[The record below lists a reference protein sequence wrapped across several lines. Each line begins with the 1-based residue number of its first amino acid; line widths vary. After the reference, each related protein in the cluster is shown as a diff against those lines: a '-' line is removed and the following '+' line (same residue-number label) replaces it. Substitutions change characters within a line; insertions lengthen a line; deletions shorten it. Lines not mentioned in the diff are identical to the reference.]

1 MQTIRRCSYFMPA
14 SILPLLSPSFLPSP
28 LHEKDSAVAARTAER
43 PRARTTNAPWRATLV
58 GRVYTLC
65 TYVYTN
71 VRKSKQSYEEEKSR
85 DTHTHTHTAAVSPE
99 ERPVNAFL
107 RVRLPDIR
115 GEKKK
120 RKEKQVSS
128 PASLVN
134 IAERE
139 TNDSP
144 DSIAEIDANT
154 SVFTIARQETGTG
167 EHIGRA
173 QARACIS
180 VNVPALTY
188 YRAERR

>member
-1 MQTIRRCSYFMPA
+1 MQLFHAGLHSP
-14 SILPLLSPSFLPSP
+14 SPLPPSFLPSP

-85 DTHTHTHTAAVSPE
+85 DTHTAAVVSPE

-115 GEKKK
+115 GEKK
-120 RKEKQVSS
+120 REK
-128 PASLVN
+128 
-134 IAERE
+134 RE
-139 TNDSP
+139 TGVVS
-144 DSIAEIDANT
+144 
-154 SVFTIARQETGTG
+154 R
-167 EHIGRA
+167 
-173 QARACIS
+173 
-180 VNVPALTY
+180 
-188 YRAERR
+188 